1 MRTTIPLVAVLSAL
15 IPAAASAQTMYKC
28 VQGER
33 TVYQAEPC
41 PDTAKQDKLKAQIPP
56 PSSSGSAG
64 GQVDRMVDFM
74 STYRACADGVQI
86 WGQEMAQ
93 PYAQWRNRNLAMV
106 TRIEKEPALKA
117 LFQKQVEAKRN
128 GKASMCRPVALELR
142 GVKQ

>member
-1 MRTTIPLVAVLSAL
+1 MRTTIFLLAVLSSL
-15 IPAAASAQTMYKC
+15 IPLTASAQTMYKC
-28 VQGER
+28 VQGEQ

-41 PDTAKQDKLKAQIPP
+41 PDSAKQDKLKAQIAP
-56 PSSSGSAG
+56 PSSSGPAG
-64 GQVDRMVDFM
+64 GQVDRMMDFM

-86 WGQEMAQ
+86 WGQEMAK
-93 PYAQWRNRNLAMV
+93 PYAEWRARNLAMV